1 VQHIIHHLAPFGIA
15 GFVLANG
22 SMSSN
27 QSGEGE
33 IRKNIIEADLVDCM
47 IALPGQLFYSTQ
59 IPACLWFLAR
69 DRKNGKFRDRRGH
82 VLFIDAR
89 KLGRMVDRT
98 HRELTDEDIA
108 RIANTYH
115 AWRGSRLT
123 SSPSMGEDRD
133 RGEYADTPG
142 FCKSATLDDIRK
154 HGHVLTPGR
163 YVGAEAQEDDGE
175 PFEDKMRRLVATF
188 REQQVEAANLDAAI
202 AANLKE
208 IGYGD

>member
-1 VQHIIHHLAPFGIA
+1 MV
-15 GFVLANG
+15 
-22 SMSSN
+22 
-27 QSGEGE
+27 
-33 IRKNIIEADLVDCM
+33 
-47 IALPGQLFYSTQ
+47 ALPGQLFYSTQ

-69 DRKNGKFRDRRGH
+69 DRRNGKFRDRRGH

-115 AWRGSRLT
+115 AWRGE
-123 SSPSMGEDRD
+123 PEA
-133 RGEYADTPG
+133 GEYADVPG
-142 FCKSATLDDIRK
+142 FCKSAPLDEVRK

-175 PFEDKMRRLVATF
+175 PFAEKMQRLVAQL
-188 REQQVEAANLDAAI
+188 REQQAEAAKLDEAI
-202 AANLKE
+202 ARNLKE
-208 IGYGD
+208 LGYGG